1 MKMMKKVCALVIG
14 AALSVTLAACGG
26 GEKTNTAITYD
37 EDGNIVFENVELTLW
52 NPISGADGTK
62 FTTIVNK
69 FNAQYKGKIHVTSRT
84 LGSEMMYQSLALSQN
99 DADAPDMALVH
110 NYRMPELA
118 ASGILIDMD
127 TVKARNTQ
135 DPIAI
140 DNSQFASSAIAGM
153 NYGGKQYGYP
163 LDIHSVAMFANTE
176 LITKYC
182 TGKTYSDT
190 GELMVAADGTVNY
203 PKNKD
208 QMFEMCRCAPNDTT
222 VDVTDTWWGLALS
235 YEVDDLVKATA
246 LIQNGGKEVDEND
259 YPAWNT
265 EEGQKAAK
273 SISEYIFPTD
283 GGKAISPQK
292 TQGATCTNLFRSG
305 KSMFL
310 IEGTWGLVDNDKALN
325 VGDKDILEMAPLS
338 YLFAE
343 DTSKDYA
350 DKVVSRSHMFV
361 MTKNIGDL
369 ESQAALEFIMYF
381 SQNSLSWSEGGHMPA
396 NNEVRNSDAYKA
408 SINYGLGDIDIYQLT
423 ANSPYYKDAMQ
434 GFNDEIAL
442 FLENPIG
449 ASNDIAALLQKGYTE
464 SKGLVDEAKAN
475 A

>member
-1 MKMMKKVCALVIG
+1 MKKAFALVIG
-14 AALSVTLAACGG
+14 TAMTFALTACGG
-26 GEKTNTAITYD
+26 EEKTNTAITYD
-37 EDGNIVFENVELTLW
+37 ENGKIVFENVEITLW

-69 FNAQYKGKIHVTSRT
+69 FNAQYKGQIQVTSRT

-99 DADAPDMALVH
+99 DAEAPDLVLIH

-118 ASGILIDMD
+118 ASGILIDME
-127 TVKARNTQ
+127 TVNARNTQ

-140 DNSQFASSAIAGM
+140 DNSQFASSAIEGM
-153 NYGGKQYGYP
+153 YYDEKQYGYP
-163 LDIHSVAMFANTE
+163 LDIHSVALFCNTE
-176 LITKYC
+176 LIAEYC
-182 TGKTYSDT
+182 TGKIYSDT
-190 GELMVAADGTVNY
+190 GEPMVEADGTINY
-203 PKNKD
+203 PQNKN
-208 QMFEMCRCAPNDTT
+208 QMFEMCRCTPNDQS
-222 VDVTDTWWGLALS
+222 VDVTDTCWGLALS

-273 SISEYIFPTD
+273 AISEYIYPTD
-283 GGKAISPQK
+283 GGSAISPQN
-292 TQGATCTNLFRSG
+292 TQGSTCTNLFRSG
-305 KSMFL
+305 KAMFL

-350 DKVVSRSHMFV
+350 DKVVSRSHMFA

-369 ESQAALEFIMYF
+369 ESQAALEFIRYF
-381 SQNSLSWSEGGHMPA
+381 TENSLSWSEGGHMPA
-396 NNEVRNSDAYKA
+396 NNEVRNSTAYQQ
-408 SINYGLGDIDIYQLT
+408 SINSGLGDIDIYQLT
-423 ANSPYYKDAMQ
+423 ANSPYYHDAMQ

-442 FLENPIG
+442 FLQKPISE
-449 ASNDIAALLQKGYTE
+449 SNDIAALLQKGYNE